1 MGIKNYSVQMKECLL
16 CVFPSLC
23 GKQQTPDTISIKVEE
38 DIGGGMPAV
47 GQ

>member
-1 MGIKNYSVQMKECLL
+1 MEEYVL

-23 GKQQTPDTISIKVEE
+23 EKQQIPHTILIKDEE

-47 GQ
+47 GK

>member
-1 MGIKNYSVQMKECLL
+1 MKVYVL

-23 GKQQTPDTISIKVEE
+23 GKQQNPDTVLVKEGE

-47 GQ
+47 G